1 MSSINYN
8 GSHFAPFYKTLVP
21 SSFMVLLQS
30 QIFTMTTTN
39 LTELLAMILDET
51 KQDFINTN
59 LVKASVIIHEGEDVL
74 FKKVSR

>member
-1 MSSINYN
+1 
-8 GSHFAPFYKTLVP
+8 
-21 SSFMVLLQS
+21 MVLLQS

-51 KQDFINTN
+51 KQDFMNTN
-59 LVKASVIIHEGEDVL
+59 MVKASVIIHEGEDVL